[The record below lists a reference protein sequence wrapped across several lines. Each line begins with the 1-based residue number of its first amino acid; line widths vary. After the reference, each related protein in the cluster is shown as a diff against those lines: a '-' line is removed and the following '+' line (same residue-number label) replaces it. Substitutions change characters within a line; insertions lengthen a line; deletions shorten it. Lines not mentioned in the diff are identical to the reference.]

1 MKPGQESAPINKAL
15 DEMAAVVGL
24 SQEEVDDCAERGR
37 SGDDEVDRHDLR
49 QEIDARKGN

>member
-1 MKPGQESAPINKAL
+1 MKRSINKTL
-15 DEMAAVVGL
+15 LEMAAVVGL

-37 SGDDEVDRHDLR
+37 SGDDEVDRHDPR